1 MTANE
6 KTPVPLWPARRRAR
20 RLRITAVMVLL
31 LGIVGEG
38 VVYWR
43 GAHPSDWLDDPSVV
57 GYDKAQARQIE
68 IQYGKQ
74 GLMVEGWANDL
85 QRPGTQALIIVV
97 TAALIAGGCLYIA
110 RLLDSA
116 GRQENG
122 GR

>member
-1 MTANE
+1 
-6 KTPVPLWPARRRAR
+6 
-20 RLRITAVMVLL
+20 
-31 LGIVGEG
+31 
-38 VVYWR
+38 
-43 GAHPSDWLDDPSVV
+43 
-57 GYDKAQARQIE
+57 
-68 IQYGKQ
+68 
-74 GLMVEGWANDL
+74 MVEGWANDL